1 MKKITLISI
10 FLLFLSCPLETNL
23 DLSCLLEQTA
33 TTIKLEST
41 LLGEDEEAFVSLVWT
56 WLLERPS
63 GGSIIIER
71 SIADA
76 SNYQVIDT
84 LTQIDSVMYYVDND
98 TILEPNIEYYY
109 RLGFLKNSETD
120 YFKTTSAT
128 IPASQHFY
136 APSSDTLG
144 DTLELAFAA
153 LENFS
158 GCSIMIFKGMALD
171 PESLLSLADTL
182 YQNSVN
188 YPETTLTIPLPDSI
202 FPDDEIYTIKI
213 SSSSALELITDTSIG
228 FRAFFKK
235 PDLKRF

>member
-1 MKKITLISI
+1 MKKIVLIVV
-10 FLLFLSCPLETNL
+10 FLLYLSCPLETDL

-56 WLLERPS
+56 WLLTRPS
-63 GGSIIIER
+63 GGVIIIER

-76 SNYQVIDT
+76 SNYQAIDT

-98 TILEPNIEYYY
+98 TVLESNTDYYY
-109 RLGFLKNSETD
+109 RLGFLKDAEIN

-128 IPASQHFY
+128 IPESQHFY
-136 APSSDTLG
+136 APASDTLG
-144 DTLELAFAA
+144 DTLEIAFAA

-158 GCSIMIFKGMALD
+158 GCSITIFKGMAID
-171 PESLLSLADTL
+171 PESLLSLPDTL
-182 YQNSVN
+182 YQNSID
-188 YPETTLTIPLPDSI
+188 YPETTLIIPLPDSI
-202 FPDDEIYTIKI
+202 FPNLEIYTIKI
-213 SSSSALELITDTSIG
+213 SSSMGLELITDTSIG

-235 PDLKRF
+235 PSIKRF